1 MTNSL
6 AMSMMDALMKKIQD
20 CPDDG
25 CSEKLAADIF
35 KLQKQIEEADKHEV
49 KNPPKAMDVHDF
61 LKMDFVKN
69 PVGMV

>member
-20 CPDDG
+20 CPGDG

-49 KNPPKAMDVHDF
+49 KNP
-61 LKMDFVKN
+61 
-69 PVGMV
+69 VGMV